1 MNVHFTIPF
10 YLNDP
15 HGSFGKAPHIV
26 SKQHPYSKLALFP
39 LHVKRNASDSDVPYN
54 FNRIKRSRNKPIVI
68 ETEYL
73 S

>member
-15 HGSFGKAPHIV
+15 HA
-26 SKQHPYSKLALFP
+26 YSKLALFP